1 MLFRA
6 LQGSM
11 SGAPSL
17 EPLEQRLGHSF
28 RDRCLLERALTH
40 SSCAHE
46 SGAGVADNEPLE
58 FLGDAVLSFLVAEMI
73 FRPEPLASEGSMS
86 RTKAWLV
93 SDAHLADIARDLGLG
108 EHLRLG
114 VGEEKSGGRSK
125 PSLLAGA
132 MEALLAAVFLDGGVE
147 AARGMVEREFGRQM
161 EQTPRNGPLADAKTT
176 LQEALQGKGLA
187 APTYRV
193 VEESG
198 PDHRKSFRVQA
209 LLDGRLLGE
218 GSGASKKAAEQEA
231 AREALITWR
240 GPG

>member
-1 MLFRA
+1 
-6 LQGSM
+6 
-11 SGAPSL
+11 
-17 EPLEQRLGHSF
+17 
-28 RDRCLLERALTH
+28 
-40 SSCAHE
+40 
-46 SGAGVADNEPLE
+46 
-58 FLGDAVLSFLVAEMI
+58 
-73 FRPEPLASEGSMS
+73 MS

-93 SDAHLADIARDLGLG
+93 ADTNLAEIARNLGVG

-147 AARGMVEREFGRQM
+147 EARGLVERQLGRQM
-161 EQTPRNGPLADAKTT
+161 EQTPRNGPVSDAKTT
-176 LQEALQGKGLA
+176 LQEALQGQGLA

-218 GSGASKKAAEQEA
+218 GCGASKKAAEQQA
-231 AREALITWR
+231 ARQALITWR
-240 GPG
+240 VAT